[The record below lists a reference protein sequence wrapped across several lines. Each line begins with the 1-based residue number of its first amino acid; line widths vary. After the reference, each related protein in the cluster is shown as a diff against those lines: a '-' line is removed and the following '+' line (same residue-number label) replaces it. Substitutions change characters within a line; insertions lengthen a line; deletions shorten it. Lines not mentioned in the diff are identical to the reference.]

1 MDALQVRDVK
11 YKEIL
16 INALNKLNA
25 AKMVLNA
32 VTLDR
37 NVNHMDVVTDSNV
50 PLLMILHTKILV
62 FQKTLV

>member
-37 NVNHMDVVTDSNV
+37 NVNHRDVVTDSNV